1 MRPETC
7 LAVLA
12 LAFLPA
18 AAEARGAAAGLKA
31 DDIPVAHTPPG
42 QGGYGR
48 TFPPPVLAKCTEP
61 LVTGAPDLRGIWRLV
76 DHNGKT
82 PQRGEHLHNYAER
95 IEQCGN
101 RIVDMGGGTIADAR
115 ADGTEANAV
124 HDVSVRDF
132 RTPIVA
138 IATYEA
144 GAFILRPKG
153 MPGIEVRRWL
163 EPDGRMGWTRPD
175 LGRMRLE
182 RIGGPNDPY
191 TREE

>member
-1 MRPETC
+1 
-7 LAVLA
+7 L
-12 LAFLPA
+12 
-18 AAEARGAAAGLKA
+18 
-31 DDIPVAHTPPG
+31 
-42 QGGYGR
+42 
-48 TFPPPVLAKCTEP
+48 
-61 LVTGAPDLRGIWRLV
+61 
-76 DHNGKT
+76 
-82 PQRGEHLHNYAER
+82 
-95 IEQCGN
+95 
-101 RIVDMGGGTIADAR
+101 GGGTIADAR

-124 HDVSVRDF
+124 QDVSVRDF

-175 LGRMRLE
+175 FGRMRLE
-182 RIGGPNDPY
+182 RISGPNDPY

>member
-1 MRPETC
+1 MASEADWAK
-7 LAVLA
+7 LASQCTRLGW
-12 LAFLPA
+12 PA
-18 AAEARGAAAGLKA
+18 SECEGTAS
-31 DDIPVAHTPPG
+31 PG
-42 QGGYGR
+42 ERMHGY
-48 TFPPPVLAKCTEP
+48 V
-61 LVTGAPDLRGIWRLV
+61 
-76 DHNGKT
+76 
-82 PQRGEHLHNYAER
+82 ER

-138 IATYEA
+138 FATYEA

-163 EPDGRMGWTRPD
+163 EPSGRMGWTRPD

-182 RIGGPNDPY
+182 RIGGQNDPY
-191 TREE
+191 TRGE